1 MGMEIKA
8 VTDKNLEY
16 YIDHPD
22 ELTDAEAERLESLGN
37 LDVVESLGE
46 YPPKLAEVSAEQP
59 TEKTEAEVEVKA
71 EAVEPDGIE
80 SRDGKHIIPFWRLA
94 EAEERAR
101 AKDIHN
107 KQLEAKLAEYEAAAK
122 TPDVADLTEITE
134 EDLQQFE
141 GVFPA
146 IGKAVKASHAEVR
159 ELRSTV
165 KALLSEREA
174 EQQARMAAI
183 NAEVDAARD
192 ANPKLSW
199 LYQNDKAGYD
209 RAVDLDIMLR
219 TSKEWQGKPLSERF
233 DKVISGY
240 EALNGEIP
248 APNKTQKT
256 KQVEIPKPTP
266 RPNVP
271 VSMSTIPGGAA
282 PPVDE
287 ASAMSLKT
295 GDELVAMFMS
305 MTPEQIERALRRL

>member
-1 MGMEIKA
+1 MTEK
-8 VTDKNLEY
+8 TLEY

-22 ELTDAEAERLESLGN
+22 ELTDAEAERLEGSGN
-37 LDVVESLGE
+37 VDVTETLGE
-46 YPPKLAEVSAEQP
+46 YPPKLAEVSAEQG

-71 EAVEPDGIE
+71 EAVEPDGVE
-80 SRDGKHIIPFWRLA
+80 SRDGKHVIPYWRLA
-94 EAEERAR
+94 DAEAKAR
-101 AKDIHN
+101 AKEIHN

-122 TPDVADLTEITE
+122 TPDVPDLTEITE

-159 ELRSTV
+159 ELRSVV
-165 KALLSEREA
+165 KTLLGEREM
-174 EQQARMAAI
+174 EQQAKLAAI
-183 NAEVDAARD
+183 DREVDSARD

-199 LYQNDKAGYD
+199 LYQHDKVGYD
-209 RAVDLDIMLR
+209 RAADIDVMLR
-219 TSKEWQGKPLSERF
+219 ANPEWQGKSFAERF
-233 DKVISGY
+233 QKVVDAY
-240 EALNGEIP
+240 EVLHGEIP
-248 APNKTQKT
+248 VPNKTL
-256 KQVEIPKPTP
+256 KQVEIPKPIP

-295 GDELVAMFMS
+295 GEELVNMFMS
-305 MTPEQIERALRRL
+305 MSPEQIERALRRL